1 MTTNVWFYEKNYPM
15 VNSNTIYFYLI
26 NSVKILT
33 VAQFLVQ
40 FYSMILHIELK
51 KFHLNPIHNI
61 SGTPTISNF
70 GTTVLQVK
78 LSSAMKSEAYPHM
91 LWTATRKIQLELRHL
106 IHLLAGKIQEL
117 NICATK
123 TVVVMDWDES
133 TFMLDIVSYIYNV
146 ACTEILSDESS

>member
-1 MTTNVWFYEKNYPM
+1 
-15 VNSNTIYFYLI
+15 
-26 NSVKILT
+26 
-33 VAQFLVQ
+33 
-40 FYSMILHIELK
+40 
-51 KFHLNPIHNI
+51 
-61 SGTPTISNF
+61 
-70 GTTVLQVK
+70 
-78 LSSAMKSEAYPHM
+78 MKSEAYPHM

-106 IHLLAGKIQEL
+106 IHLLAGEIQEL